1 MEIKVYYNKNNEP
14 MFDIN
19 LNYYVVMV
27 AYNKL
32 IKTKRKVKTIN
43 ITNKE
48 IEEYKKLNKERG

>member
-1 MEIKVYYNKNNEP
+1 MEIKVYYDKNNAP

-19 LNYYVVMV
+19 LDYYVVMV

-32 IKTKRKVKTIN
+32 NKTKRKVKTIN

-48 IEEYKKLNKERG
+48 IEEYKKLNK